1 MRSRH
6 KLPAAV
12 IVLVASLTAPY
23 VAVAASG
30 PPALIPADGGERFDH
45 LGGVL
50 VLKVGPRNSGA
61 TQVFVGT
68 MDLPAG
74 VVIPTH
80 RHDTDEE
87 VLYVL
92 EGEVAVLLNDREL
105 RAKTGDTVFIPAG
118 TWMTVRNSGARLA
131 RLLGIIPRAEME
143 TCMRLSHGNRTAPV
157 GDSTID
163 RVVADCAGS
172 VRHHRANESDS

>member
-6 KLPAAV
+6 QLLVALIAV
-12 IVLVASLTAPY
+12 IASSAAAN
-23 VAVAASG
+23 AVAASG

-87 VLYVL
+87 VLYIL
-92 EGEVAVLLNDREL
+92 EGEVVVLLNDREL
-105 RAKTGDTVFIPAG
+105 QAKTGDTVFIPVG
-118 TWMTVRNSGARLA
+118 TWMTVRNSGARRA

-143 TCMRLSHGNRTAPV
+143 TCMRLSHGNRTTPV
-157 GDSTID
+157 GASTID
-163 RVVADCAGS
+163 PVADVCRVSAPPPGQ
-172 VRHHRANESDS
+172 RK

>member
-1 MRSRH
+1 MRSRQ
-6 KLPAAV
+6 KLLAALIAV
-12 IVLVASLTAPY
+12 MTSSAAAY

-50 VLKVGPRNSGA
+50 VLKVGPRNTGA

-68 MDLPAG
+68 MDLPPG

-105 RAKTGDTVFIPAG
+105 RAKTGDTVFIAAG
-118 TWMTVRNSGARLA
+118 TWMTVRNSGPRLA
-131 RLLGIIPRAEME
+131 KLLGIIPRAEME

-163 RVVADCAGS
+163 PVVAAVCKVSAPPPGQ
-172 VRHHRANESDS
+172 RK